1 MERASKLILT
11 IVAASLLLGW
21 LLEPAM
27 VVIGGGFLWFFI
39 LLIYGGA
46 EDGNPYRTMRKSGL
60 PDHME
65 VGRYMK
71 QQKVAKKQPVDRTI
85 MRSFFI
91 TGAVLMLIG
100 LLWMKAQGTW

>member
-1 MERASKLILT
+1 MERAFKLILG

-21 LLEPAM
+21 IIEPAL
-27 VVIGGGFLWFFI
+27 VVIGGGLLWVFI
-39 LLIYGGA
+39 LLITGGA

-71 QQKVAKKQPVDRTI
+71 QQKVAKKQPVDTTI

-91 TGAVLMLIG
+91 AGAVLIFIG
-100 LLWMKAQGTW
+100 IIWMKAQGTW

>member
-1 MERASKLILT
+1 MLQGS
-11 IVAASLLLGW
+11 S
-21 LLEPAM
+21 
-27 VVIGGGFLWFFI
+27 I
-39 LLIYGGA
+39 LLISGGA

-85 MRSFFI
+85 IRSFFI
-91 TGAVLMLIG
+91 SGAILIIIG
-100 LLWMKAQGTW
+100 ILWMMSQGTW